1 MSEYKI
7 SLPRPKLP
15 KKFAKSPAKY
25 LRKKVID
32 VVENMG
38 ILTTENREEYLQR
51 IDHEIAVFERC
62 GYIYYL
68 LGVSEL
74 IDTME
79 LSSIS
84 YIAGR
89 GVYSASLVFYCL
101 SITNIDPIKHDLMFA
116 RFMPADKPK
125 FIELELLIG
134 YVDKRLVKQLG
145 RRIMR
150 GGRAC
155 KHSVKL
161 ICSPVVELIN
171 KTVQKIGFH
180 KRSRL
185 FDWGNT
191 CFLNEAFRDDD
202 VYDFLSMNIG
212 ERKSMAGVFGFEMC
226 GCKNVIFKENGSFGD
241 LVRLCAI
248 NRPGSYEMFCGN
260 DSRYCFQE
268 EIMRDA
274 MACGFSE
281 NEVDEL
287 RRAVGRKQV
296 TKLEKYRSGWV
307 VKYGEASWQTMT
319 EQGLWSYP
327 KAHAIVLAYLAYI
340 TAYLKLHF
348 PEEYNRS
355 ALCVAASEDCQP

>member
-7 SLPRPKLP
+7 SVPRPKLP

-62 GYIYYL
+62 GYIDYL

-125 FIELELLIG
+125 FIELELL
-134 YVDKRLVKQLG
+134 VDKEHLSISDLEKEMESDEYEEHNITLVASNVVSLISRASYEIWSNRGLMLNDMANGCDLRIPLDDTKTYRSFCYGDLAG
-145 RRIMR
+145 IYCLNRRR
-150 GGRAC
+150 
-155 KHSVKL
+155 
-161 ICSPVVELIN
+161 LIN
-171 KTVQKIGFH
+171 EMYFNCPT
-180 KRSRL
+180 S
-185 FDWGNT
+185 FD
-191 CFLNEAFRDDD
+191 
-202 VYDFLSMNIG
+202 
-212 ERKSMAGVFGFEMC
+212 
-226 GCKNVIFKENGSFGD
+226 D

-248 NRPGSYEMFCGN
+248 NRPGAVEEFRDNNSL
-260 DSRYCFQE
+260 YCFQE
-268 EIMRDA
+268 EIMRNAID
-274 MACGFSE
+274 CGFSE
-281 NEVDEL
+281 AEADDL
-287 RRAVGRKQV
+287 RRAVGRKQ
-296 TKLEKYRSGWV
+296 TEKLELYRPRWV
-307 VKYGEASWQTMT
+307 AKYGEASWQTMT

-327 KAHAIVLAYLAYI
+327 KAHAIVLAYLAYT
-340 TAYLKLHF
+340 TAYFKTHF
-348 PEEYNRS
+348 PEEYTHA
-355 ALCVAASEDCQP
+355 ALCVAASEDY